1 MGTINASSLT
11 PNIEYI
17 MFDGMGGYV
26 FPFTGDPNHPIGDK
40 RVTLPDGDYQLDFIG
55 YDKEGKPYTKGD
67 SVIIDNIKPEMK
79 FTDVKPGV
87 HEVNESMFK
96 EEDGQRALWVHGNI
110 YDSTIDVLNAKGLQ
124 YDQKLMKLYITK
136 TLPFRQVG

>member
-1 MGTINASSLT
+1 
-11 PNIEYI
+11 
-17 MFDGMGGYV
+17 
-26 FPFTGDPNHPIGDK
+26 
-40 RVTLPDGDYQLDFIG
+40 
-55 YDKEGKPYTKGD
+55 
-67 SVIIDNIKPEMK
+67 MK
-79 FTDVKPGV
+79 FTDVKHGV